1 MNNINNINDPVPVG
15 INPAPSQNLLNNNT
29 TSSMPYVK
37 VIIIIVVIIIVLY
50 LIYKLYTNWKSSSNK
65 PKEKFTKG
73 LENERDDISGDF
85 NLKLAVDELNNRTKH
100 IMSRLSEE
108 ASINI

>member
-1 MNNINNINDPVPVG
+1 MNNNNNNNDVPVLAG

-29 TSSMPYVK
+29 PSMPYVK
-37 VIIIIVVIIIVLY
+37 VIIIIVVTIIVLY
-50 LIYKLYTNWKSSSNK
+50 LIYKLYTNWKSSSSK